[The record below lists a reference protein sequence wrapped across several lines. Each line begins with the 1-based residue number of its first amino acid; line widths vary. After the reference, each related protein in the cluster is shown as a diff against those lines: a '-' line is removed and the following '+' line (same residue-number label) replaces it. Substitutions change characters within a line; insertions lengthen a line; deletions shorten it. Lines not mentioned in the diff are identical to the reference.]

1 MVHETNKNDAACQ
14 DKRFIYGSYMSL
26 MNYIESFLVVIE
38 DLNSELS
45 PGLPVLLKH
54 LHRHG
59 IPQLPYHLDGP
70 FLLKAH
76 MPGRS

>member
-1 MVHETNKNDAACQ
+1 MVHEINKNDVACQ

-45 PGLPVLLKH
+45 PA
-54 LHRHG
+54 
-59 IPQLPYHLDGP
+59 QL
-70 FLLKAH
+70 
-76 MPGRS
+76 

>member
-1 MVHETNKNDAACQ
+1 MDHETIKNDAACQ

-45 PGLPVLLKH
+45 PARLFSSNISTGMNLSFIELWSEFFNLKI
-54 LHRHG
+54 R
-59 IPQLPYHLDGP
+59 
-70 FLLKAH
+70 
-76 MPGRS
+76 